1 MRAAE
6 GARLLAMAR
15 GHIDEIERLAE
26 AARGCAATQ
35 PQALRQRLTEQLA
48 LLLEESAGVSEDRLA
63 QELAMLA
70 GKADVREELDRLAA
84 HVEAARELLDQG
96 GAVGR
101 KLDFL
106 CQEFNR
112 EANTLC
118 SKSVDVELTRIGL
131 DLKSSIE
138 QLREQV
144 QNIE

>member
-48 LLLEESAGVSEDRLA
+48 LLLEERAGVSEDRLA

-70 GKADVREELDRLAA
+70 GTAHVREEPDRRSSGRRLGK
-84 HVEAARELLDQG
+84 G
-96 GAVGR
+96 GDSTCRYWGSP
-101 KLDFL
+101 DH
-106 CQEFNR
+106 
-112 EANTLC
+112 
-118 SKSVDVELTRIGL
+118 
-131 DLKSSIE
+131 
-138 QLREQV
+138 
-144 QNIE
+144 

>member
-84 HVEAARELLDQG
+84 HVEAAREI
-96 GAVGR
+96 GR
-101 KLDFL
+101 AACRASV
-106 CQEFNR
+106 CQY
-112 EANTLC
+112 
-118 SKSVDVELTRIGL
+118 G
-131 DLKSSIE
+131 
-138 QLREQV
+138 
-144 QNIE
+144 

>member
-70 GKADVREELDRLAA
+70 GTADVRERSEEHTSELQSLMRKSY
-84 HVEAARELLDQG
+84 
-96 GAVGR
+96 AVFCLQ
-101 KLDFL
+101 K
-106 CQEFNR
+106 N
-112 EANTLC
+112 N
-118 SKSVDVELTRIGL
+118 K
-131 DLKSSIE
+131 
-138 QLREQV
+138 
-144 QNIE
+144 

>member
-1 MRAAE
+1 MRISDWSSDVCSSD
-6 GARLLAMAR
+6 L
-15 GHIDEIERLAE
+15 IDEIERLAE

-84 HVEAARELLDQG
+84 HVEAARELLDKG

-101 KLDFL
+101 QHDFI
-106 CQEFNR
+106 CQELNR
-112 EANTLC
+112 RSETRPVGKEWVNTC
-118 SKSVDVELTRIGL
+118 R
-131 DLKSSIE
+131 
-138 QLREQV
+138 
-144 QNIE
+144 

>member
-63 QELAMLA
+63 QALAMLA
-70 GKADVREELDRLAA
+70 GKAEVREELDRLPAPVTTTSA
-84 HVEAARELLDQG
+84 VQG
-96 GAVGR
+96 SSGTRRSDLGGR
-101 KLDFL
+101 
-106 CQEFNR
+106 
-112 EANTLC
+112 
-118 SKSVDVELTRIGL
+118 SVI
-131 DLKSSIE
+131 KK
-138 QLREQV
+138 
-144 QNIE
+144 

>member
-70 GKADVREELDRLAA
+70 GKADVREERSEE
-84 HVEAARELLDQG
+84 HTSELQSLMRISY
-96 GAVGR
+96 AVFCL
-101 KLDFL
+101 KKT
-106 CQEFNR
+106 QQ
-112 EANTLC
+112 NTT
-118 SKSVDVELTRIGL
+118 TRS
-131 DLKSSIE
+131 D
-138 QLREQV
+138 
-144 QNIE
+144 NIRHNK